1 MGRRCGVGDV
11 GRGMWG
17 GRGLSCELCGGRCG
31 VGDVGWERVEL
42 GDTGREG
49 VESGDVGRD
58 M

>member
-1 MGRRCGVGDV
+1 MKCG
-11 GRGMWG
+11 
-17 GRGLSCELCGGRCG
+17 E
-31 VGDVGWERVEL
+31 GDVGWERVEL

>member
-1 MGRRCGVGDV
+1 MGWERVES
-11 GRGMWG
+11 
-17 GRGLSCELCGGRCG
+17 LCEMCGGRCG

-49 VESGDVGRD
+49 VESGDVERD